1 MFLSWVSKCEL
12 LQSPPEAH
20 VLKVFNEGCQR
31 GVCSMVV
38 GFLSNPSEQQQSST
52 DAAQASPSMVSVL
65 TTPTHVRWAMEP
77 LGHSFALSME
87 DSEVILGAIGVYE
100 RWLGLGNAGLDGRPK
115 CMHAQE
121 QEFIRDLLGHMSL
134 LFEDKDGH
142 RSNPELIATHASL
155 CQTVL
160 DLYSA
165 LGRKRGAQMTTATW
179 DHFLR
184 LLLGITD
191 CILHGSKHTLALPLC
206 AHLFRVTL
214 EQFILSLHVTGV
226 KGELW
231 NMLLKFCRRWLHRK
245 AVIEQWHKASLALT
259 QTLMGRLVVPSSAE
273 SKHSPSLSVTIAWVD
288 NAHVTKFELA
298 SPFLAY
304 AWYRVMRVIGH
315 PSLFVDPDVYLAA
328 ITGVHHLAQ
337 VLSFA
342 KPAAA
347 TGTTPRQP
355 QLPDVNTILR
365 ILGPWLFDASLNRA
379 QMTRFALCRA
389 EAIRCLGGLLCGH
402 GIGRTKQ
409 VTWPFTIR
417 ALMAIQKALLDTDEV
432 VVAAAVVSCS
442 RIFGTHGTHTLRGV
456 GVLAGTFHH
465 AIDHILR
472 YMRITQ
478 VDGWL
483 TDMNNT
489 SLTVNKAGST
499 PARKD
504 GLADKRSSMGSDVG
518 ENAPATVG
526 GVSIKALRK
535 ACIEA
540 CSSLLTIHSH
550 YPVHSLA
557 ITKQVEKALVA
568 NENLDENL
576 PGIYSSLP
584 RYQSSN
590 VVTLLI
596 NYLKTE
602 QDPTNQQMA
611 IRWKPAVIFTALEC
625 LRYLTI
631 VSEHL
636 YKHVFS
642 SCVFLISCV
651 CEFMA
656 TNAQMLRSSRT
667 PPPYLDQLIAS
678 ATSCLLEWVVTTPQ
692 LLSKAQI
699 MVKVIATT
707 VDAADF
713 HLDFPPTT
721 PDADLATRLSA
732 QHLLEY
738 LVKHHAHGSHDG
750 VKQIYNPATTHYT
763 WNLHTVVSILETRDY
778 VHVTL
783 RDSSGCYQWRTH
795 PQYFPSKFASL
806 SAPRAPA
813 TTAPSLPQESSTVA
827 TTSST
832 ASTTLEAGLNPP
844 PSDPLL
850 RSLRKNAASLTSW
863 KSDGWEGN
871 TGGKHSDSSAK
882 RHEAQVTLFE
892 TLLQAQATDF
902 AQNRRVATVN
912 LLEAPV
918 SAPSTT
924 HIARRLLSQ
933 LGFLSVASWGSLLP
947 LAPSAQ
953 LQQDLQALDRLPTRE
968 TYEIGIAY
976 VVNQPSRAGY
986 DVVEVVSATTA
997 SSSACSS
1004 AYLAFVTTMGT
1015 AVDAHSY
1022 GGFLGYLDRSSPRTP
1037 ALVYAQHN
1045 YEVAFYVP
1053 TLAPAHGL
1061 VLDKAE
1067 VLIVWN
1073 ECQQNYRPGTALW
1086 ASAYNLPHPK
1096 ASVCIVIDPLDD
1108 GLFCVRI
1115 CRPRLGS
1122 LAGSEWLG
1130 PLIRQTALNA
1140 MHVHRLHL
1148 RYKHSLGLSSQSPI
1162 RPQEKRTKL
1171 ITAIAKQHMDPM
1183 LPGDFY
1189 SSLFVP
1195 EAPATPVAG

>member
-1 MFLSWVSKCEL
+1 MFLTWVSKCEL
-12 LQSPPEAH
+12 LQAPPEAH
-20 VLKVFNEGCQR
+20 ILKGFNEGCQR
-31 GVCSMVV
+31 GICSMVV
-38 GFLSNPSEQQQSST
+38 GFLSNTSEQQSST
-52 DAAQASPSMVSVL
+52 EVAASPLPPSMSV
-65 TTPTHVRWAMEP
+65 
-77 LGHSFALSME
+77 
-87 DSEVILGAIGVYE
+87 
-100 RWLGLGNAGLDGRPK
+100 WLGLGSAGADGRPK

-134 LFEDKDGH
+134 LFEDKEGH
-142 RSNPELIATHASL
+142 RSKPDLIATHATL
-155 CQTVL
+155 CQTYDQPTSSSSRLSLLLTFDSLFYRVL

-165 LGRKRGAQMTTATW
+165 LGRKRGTQLTAATW
-179 DHFLR
+179 DHLLR

-191 CILHGSKHTLALPLC
+191 CVLHGSKHTLALSLC

-259 QTLMGRLVVPSSAE
+259 QHLMERLHAPPPSSSDHATPPP
-273 SKHSPSLSVTIAWVD
+273 PSVSIKWVD
-288 NAHVTKFELA
+288 NAHVTCFELA
-298 SPFLAY
+298 SPLLAY

-328 ITGVHHLAQ
+328 IVRCLRCCAPQ
-337 VLSFA
+337 VLSLA
-342 KPAAA
+342 KPAS
-347 TGTTPRQP
+347 TPAPPKPP

-365 ILGPWLFDASLNRA
+365 ILGPWLFDASLNRTA
-379 QMTRFALCRA
+379 APRFALCRA
-389 EAIRCLGGLLCGH
+389 EAIRCLGGLLCRH

-409 VTWPFTIR
+409 VSWPFTIR
-417 ALMAIQKALLDTDEV
+417 ALMAIQKALLDTDEVV

-456 GVLAGTFHH
+456 GVLAGSFHY

-472 YMRITQ
+472 FAGRLETPALGC
-478 VDGWL
+478 VDMYHGF
-483 TDMNNT
+483 MC
-489 SLTVNKAGST
+489 SLTVTKTAVAPS
-499 PARKD
+499 RKD
-504 GLADKRSSMGSDVG
+504 SLVDKRSSMASDLDSSAAV
-518 ENAPATVG
+518 PAAVG
-526 GVSIKALRK
+526 GVAVTVLRR

-550 YPVHSLA
+550 YPMAMWQLTIAVQKEALFWAVGLA
-557 ITKQVEKALVA
+557 STRNSQVPATISTICSFVTKV
-568 NENLDENL
+568 
-576 PGIYSSLP
+576 PS
-584 RYQSSN
+584 
-590 VVTLLI
+590 
-596 NYLKTE
+596 
-602 QDPTNQQMA
+602 
-611 IRWKPAVIFTALEC
+611 RWKPAVIFTALEC

-636 YKHVFS
+636 FKHVFS

-656 TNAQMLRSSRT
+656 ANAQVLRATRS

-692 LLSKAQI
+692 LLSKAQV

-707 VDAADF
+707 VDAADV
-713 HLDFPPTT
+713 HVDFPATT
-721 PDADLATRLSA
+721 PHADHATRQSA

-738 LVKHHAHGSHDG
+738 LVKHHAHGNVDG
-750 VKQIYNPATTHYT
+750 AKQTYDPAAVHYT
-763 WNLHTVVSILETRDY
+763 WNLHTVLSILETTDY
-778 VHVTL
+778 VQLTL
-783 RDSSGCYQWRTH
+783 RDSSGCYQWRTQ
-795 PQYFPSKFASL
+795 PQYVPSKLATL
-806 SAPRAPA
+806 ASAPPSPPPAQSHPSQHAP
-813 TTAPSLPQESSTVA
+813 TP
-827 TTSST
+827 
-832 ASTTLEAGLNPP
+832 ASTPVSPLEANP
-844 PSDPLL
+844 DPLL

-863 KSDGWEGN
+863 STEGWEGN
-871 TGGKHSDSSAK
+871 SGGKHATDASAM
-882 RHEAQVTLFE
+882 RHEAQVTLFQS
-892 TLLQAQATDF
+892 LLQSQSNDF
-902 AQNRRVATVN
+902 VQHRRVATVN
-912 LLEAPV
+912 LLEPPPPAQ
-918 SAPSTT
+918 STI

-947 LAPSAQ
+947 LLPSSGQ
-953 LQQDLQALDRLPTRE
+953 LIKDLQALDRLPTRE

-986 DVVEVVSATTA
+986 DVVNLVTT
-997 SSSACSS
+997 STCSD
-1004 AYLAFVTTMGT
+1004 AYLGFLATMGS

-1022 GGFLGYLDRSSPRTP
+1022 GGVLGYLDRNLPVSQ

-1045 YEVAFYVP
+1045 YEVAYYVP
-1053 TLAPAHGL
+1053 TLGHAS

-1086 ASAYNLPHPK
+1086 ASAYNLPPPK
-1096 ASVCIVIDPLDD
+1096 ACVTIVIDPLDD

-1115 CRPRLGS
+1115 CVDGSAFDLSNGDATRAADDTFSGRVLGP
-1122 LAGSEWLG
+1122 LQDGMVVGSEWLG

-1140 MHVHRLHL
+1140 VHVHRLHL

-1171 ITAIAKQHMDPM
+1171 IAAIAKQYMDPM

-1189 SSLFVP
+1189 SALFVP
-1195 EAPATPVAG
+1195 DKGAVHED

>member
-1 MFLSWVSKCEL
+1 MFLTWVSKCEL
-12 LQSPPEAH
+12 LQAPPEAH
-20 VLKVFNEGCQR
+20 ILKGFNEGCQR
-31 GVCSMVV
+31 GICSMVV
-38 GFLSNPSEQQQSST
+38 GFLSNTSEQQSST
-52 DAAQASPSMVSVL
+52 EVAASPLPPSMSVVL
-65 TTPTHVRWAMEP
+65 ATPAHVRWAMEP
-77 LGHSFALSME
+77 LGHSFALGME
-87 DSEVILGAIGVYE
+87 DSGVILGAIGVYE
-100 RWLGLGNAGLDGRPK
+100 KWLGLGSASADGRPK

-134 LFEDKDGH
+134 LFEDKEGH
-142 RSNPELIATHASL
+142 RSKPDLIATHATL
-155 CQTVL
+155 CQTYDQPTSSSSWLSLLLTFGSLFYRVL

-165 LGRKRGAQMTTATW
+165 LGRKRGTQLTAATW
-179 DHFLR
+179 DHLLR

-191 CILHGSKHTLALPLC
+191 CVLHGSKHTLALSLC

-259 QTLMGRLVVPSSAE
+259 QHLMGRLHAPPPSSSEHAAPP
-273 SKHSPSLSVTIAWVD
+273 PSVSIKWMD
-288 NAHVTKFELA
+288 NAHVTCFELA
-298 SPFLAY
+298 SPLLAY

-328 ITGVHHLAQ
+328 IVRCLRCSQ
-337 VLSFA
+337 VFSLA
-342 KPAAA
+342 KPAS
-347 TGTTPRQP
+347 TPAPPKPP

-365 ILGPWLFDASLNRA
+365 ILGPWLFDASLNRTA
-379 QMTRFALCRA
+379 APRFALCRA
-389 EAIRCLGGLLCGH
+389 EAIRCLGGLLCRH

-409 VTWPFTIR
+409 VSWPFTIR
-417 ALMAIQKALLDTDEV
+417 ALMAIQKALLDTDEVV

-456 GVLAGTFHH
+456 GVLAGSFHY

-472 YMRITQ
+472 YAGRLETPAVGC
-478 VDGWL
+478 VDMYHGF
-483 TDMNNT
+483 MC
-489 SLTVNKAGST
+489 SLTVTKTAVAPS
-499 PARKD
+499 RKD
-504 GLADKRSSMGSDVG
+504 SLVDKRSSMASDLDSSAAV
-518 ENAPATVG
+518 PAAVG
-526 GVSIKALRK
+526 GVAVTVLRR

-540 CSSLLTIHSH
+540 
-550 YPVHSLA
+550 
-557 ITKQVEKALVA
+557 
-568 NENLDENL
+568 
-576 PGIYSSLP
+576 
-584 RYQSSN
+584 
-590 VVTLLI
+590 
-596 NYLKTE
+596 
-602 QDPTNQQMA
+602 
-611 IRWKPAVIFTALEC
+611 RWKPAVIFTALEC

-636 YKHVFS
+636 FKHVFS

-656 TNAQMLRSSRT
+656 ANAQVLRATRS

-692 LLSKAQI
+692 LLSKAQV

-707 VDAADF
+707 VDAADV
-713 HLDFPPTT
+713 HVDFPATT
-721 PDADLATRLSA
+721 PHADHATRQSA

-738 LVKHHAHGSHDG
+738 LVKHHAHGNVDG
-750 VKQIYNPATTHYT
+750 AKQTYDPAAVHYT
-763 WNLHTVVSILETRDY
+763 WNLHTVLSILETTDY
-778 VHVTL
+778 VQLTL
-783 RDSSGCYQWRTH
+783 RDSSGCYQWRTQ
-795 PQYFPSKFASL
+795 PQYVPSKLATL
-806 SAPRAPA
+806 ASAPPSPPPAQSHPSQHAP
-813 TTAPSLPQESSTVA
+813 TPTSTPV
-827 TTSST
+827 SP
-832 ASTTLEAGLNPP
+832 LEANP
-844 PSDPLL
+844 DPLL

-863 KSDGWEGN
+863 STEGWEGN
-871 TGGKHSDSSAK
+871 SGGKHATDASAK
-882 RHEAQVTLFE
+882 RHEAQVTLFQS
-892 TLLQAQATDF
+892 LLQSQSNDF
-902 AQNRRVATVN
+902 VQHRRIATVN
-912 LLEAPV
+912 LLEPPPPAH
-918 SAPSTT
+918 STT

-947 LAPSAQ
+947 LLPSSGQ
-953 LQQDLQALDRLPTRE
+953 LVKDLQALDRLPTRE

-986 DVVEVVSATTA
+986 DVVNLVTT
-997 SSSACSS
+997 STCSD
-1004 AYLAFVTTMGT
+1004 AYLGFLATMGS

-1022 GGFLGYLDRSSPRTP
+1022 GGFLGYLDRNLPDSR

-1045 YEVAFYVP
+1045 YEVAYYVP
-1053 TLAPAHGL
+1053 TLGHAS

-1086 ASAYNLPHPK
+1086 ASAYNLPPPK
-1096 ASVCIVIDPLDD
+1096 ACVTIVIDPLDD

-1115 CRPRLGS
+1115 CVDGSAFDLSNGDATRAADDTFSGRVLGP
-1122 LAGSEWLG
+1122 LQDGMVVGSEWLG

-1140 MHVHRLHL
+1140 VHVHRLHL

-1171 ITAIAKQHMDPM
+1171 IAAIAKQYMDPM

-1189 SSLFVP
+1189 SALFVP
-1195 EAPATPVAG
+1195 DKGAVHED